1 MALMDDNRLQRVGS
15 GNRAFSITFFI
26 LRLLLGGLMFE
37 AGLSKLLSGSFTAV
51 GFLNGATGPFAGF
64 YTAIAGSPTMLAITD
79 VIVPWGELLIG
90 IAIIL
95 GVVVRFASFWGI
107 IMMLLYYTV
116 SLPPANGWI
125 SKEIIYLVVFLNFL
139 FAGAGYY
146 LGLDRL
152 AAGLEEKRH
161 PLRILLG

>member
-1 MALMDDNRLQRVGS
+1 LIDERPGVGS
-15 GNRAFSITFFI
+15 GSRAFSITFFI
-26 LRLLLGGLMFE
+26 LRLALGGLMFE
-37 AGLSKLLSGSFTAV
+37 AGLGKLLLGSFIAA

-64 YTAIAGSPTMLAITD
+64 YTSIAGSPTLLAIID

-95 GVVVRFASFWGI
+95 GVVVRFVSFWGI

-152 AAGLEEKRH
+152 AVGLEEQRH
-161 PLRILLG
+161 HLRILLG